1 MVWNN
6 CQLIWPYFI
15 FVISEFG
22 FSRPVGLLR
31 TRFCSGCIRNISL
44 FDLMR
49 SAQTFFFAL
58 RNRHQSSIVSF
69 FLHHVKCLKLFWG
82 SVKFNHHAKVR
93 PGMPF
98 FWTTK
103 YLQLQEK
110 EKKTSWWLSGKQG
123 KAFFSFLSKQIV
135 LLIWEKLEK
144 MFFLETFNS
153 WAWFLHSLYYV
164 HTSEPAGRSSW
175 PKKLCFQY

>member
-1 MVWNN
+1 MQKLMVWNN

-82 SVKFNHHAKVR
+82 SVKLNLIIMQRSVL
-93 PGMPF
+93 GC
-98 FWTTK
+98 
-103 YLQLQEK
+103 
-110 EKKTSWWLSGKQG
+110 LSFEQPN
-123 KAFFSFLSKQIV
+123 
-135 LLIWEKLEK
+135 
-144 MFFLETFNS
+144 TFNS
-153 WAWFLHSLYYV
+153 KRKKRKPHDDFQESKVKLFFLSSQNKLSCWF
-164 HTSEPAGRSSW
+164 E
-175 PKKLCFQY
+175 KN